1 MTKLPKPSSAEA
13 SAGMDGAAQGG
24 NGCAHAFSQANP
36 PPLTVRHFIRCAF
49 PRRQTAAL
57 SSGSKG
63 FSYPRNKTPR
73 NVLPHQPRTS
83 IKPSPPNARLPI
95 PSRQQIR
102 PKSRPAKRAPGQ
114 LSTNFSCFDSA
125 LRSIH
130 AGFRRSDDFLSD
142 SSLHRCADCPRPA
155 SQAGTAQSS
164 DGPAANP
171 AAPQN
176 ARAIHAPIPHE

>member
-13 SAGMDGAAQGG
+13 SAGMDGDAQGG
-24 NGCAHAFSQANP
+24 NGCARLLPGKSTAPDRAAFHSLRIPAQANGST
-36 PPLTVRHFIRCAF
+36 LQRVKRLF
-49 PRRQTAAL
+49 L
-57 SSGSKG
+57 S
-63 FSYPRNKTPR
+63 PQLR

-95 PSRQQIR
+95 PSRQQIH
-102 PKSRPAKRAPGQ
+102 PQSRPAKRAPGQ

-130 AGFRRSDDFLSD
+130 TGFGRSDDFLSD

-164 DGPAANP
+164 DGPANP